1 MTQLNNT
8 HRGDMIFELELSVD
22 KEMSAEELE
31 LVKKIKELKENIAS

>member
-8 HRGDMIFELELSVD
+8 NRGDMIFELELSVD